1 MSHPLMPK
9 ATAVWL
15 VENTALS
22 FDQIADFCGLHPL
35 EVQAIADGEVAA
47 GMQGLDPI
55 TAGELAQEEID
66 RCLTDPKARMKM
78 AKPTIPQP
86 KARAK
91 GARYTPVSKRQ
102 DRPDAVAW
110 LLRNHPELAD
120 AQISKLI
127 GTTKP
132 TINAIRQRTHWNMTN
147 IKPQNPVGLGLCSA
161 TDLDR
166 AVTLARTRA
175 RNKAAR
181 EAKAEA
187 RAQKLAVEAAAAAA
201 AAAADGPAATSPP
214 QEGAPAPAAEQKA
227 LTATPP
233 AVQLPAPQPP
243 APELPAPQ
251 PSAPVT
257 PVPDASNTSQATPQP
272 SAEPA
277 SPSAP
282 TTPDATATDANTSR
296 KGGQGGTSTGG

>member
-1 MSHPLMPK
+1 MPK

-15 VENTALS
+15 AENTALS
-22 FDQIADFCGLHPL
+22 FDQIADFCGLHQL

-55 TAGELAQEEID
+55 TAGELTQEEID
-66 RCLTDPKARMKM
+66 RCLVDPKARLKM

-102 DRPDAVAW
+102 DRPDAIAW

-166 AVTLARTRA
+166 AVTLARARA

-181 EAKAEA
+181 EEKAKA
-187 RAQKLAVEAAAAAA
+187 RAERLAAEAAAAAA
-201 AAAADGPAATSPP
+201 AAAGPAT
-214 QEGAPAPAAEQKA
+214 APAPE
-227 LTATPP
+227 TP
-233 AVQLPAPQPP
+233 
-243 APELPAPQ
+243 
-251 PSAPVT
+251 
-257 PVPDASNTSQATPQP
+257 TPQP
-272 SAEPA
+272 STPETPEVLRMSDAVFQPPTEPPA
-277 SPSAP
+277 PDAPAAAAPESAP
-282 TTPDATATDANTSR
+282 DADKPDE
-296 KGGQGGTSTGG
+296 GGQGGTPASGG

>member
-1 MSHPLMPK
+1 
-9 ATAVWL
+9 
-15 VENTALS
+15 
-22 FDQIADFCGLHPL
+22 
-35 EVQAIADGEVAA
+35 
-47 GMQGLDPI
+47 
-55 TAGELAQEEID
+55 
-66 RCLTDPKARMKM
+66 M

-102 DRPDAVAW
+102 DRPDAISW

-166 AVTLARTRA
+166 AVTLARVRA

-181 EAKAEA
+181 EAKAKA
-187 RAQKLAVEAAAAAA
+187 RAEKLAAEAAAATAAAPETPTTQPSTPETPEVLRMSDAVFQPPAETPAPDAPAA
-201 AAAADGPAATSPP
+201 AAPGS
-214 QEGAPAPAAEQKA
+214 
-227 LTATPP
+227 
-233 AVQLPAPQPP
+233 
-243 APELPAPQ
+243 
-251 PSAPVT
+251 
-257 PVPDASNTSQATPQP
+257 
-272 SAEPA
+272 
-277 SPSAP
+277 
-282 TTPDATATDANTSR
+282 TPDAD
-296 KGGQGGTSTGG
+296 KPDEGGQGGTPASGG